1 MKYIV
6 LKAKSPFDLEK
17 VVNEHIKY
25 VWTPKGGITIQG
37 EYSFLYY
44 QAMIKH
50 VVHVQ

>member
-17 VVNEHIKY
+17 VVNLHIESGW
-25 VWTPKGGITIQG
+25 VPTGGITIQG
-37 EYSFLYY
+37 ESSFLYY

>member
-6 LKAKSPFDLEK
+6 LKAKSTFDLEK
-17 VVNEHIKY
+17 VVNEHIESG
-25 VWTPKGGITIQG
+25 WLPTGGITIQG
-37 EYSFLYY
+37 ESSFLYY